1 MKNPLSFRFCVAA
14 TAIANLAFLVAC
26 GDTVENVYQS
36 GSEVVSSVGDLPE
49 CSSKNDGEIAW
60 VKGEPSVRICS
71 DGEWYATKSDES
83 DFSCKTE
90 ELKDKSGLKIVC
102 NGDSIGVVLNGE
114 NGKDGK
120 AGKDGDDGKDGK
132 AGSGCT
138 MKDKTDSTITVVCGD
153 STMVVELGP
162 GSNELELD
170 SERVAVSLDSLA
182 GYSQKGPFLKGSTV
196 YLYELSDG
204 RTLKQT
210 NGNFTSYITRDDG
223 RYKFT
228 ARDLASQYAM
238 IVVEGN
244 YRNEVTGNPSDA
256 PIRLRALTDMRK
268 HSDANINLLTHLEF
282 DRVYY
287 LVTREKKTVKQ
298 AKKQAQNEIFK
309 VFDIDTTGFTGSAED
324 LDVFGATDADAAL
337 LAISILL
344 QGDGDETEL
353 SVLLTEIANDM
364 ETDGTWDDSTAKT
377 RLADWVALADGKGR
391 LANFRSNVGG
401 WQLSDTV
408 PEFEKFVRNFYSGE
422 NNLGKCGS
430 KDVPVGTVKEVGNAR
445 SKYYAATYSDTSK
458 SKMRFI
464 CVDAESARWRVAT
477 DIEKDTSGLGHEF
490 KTGDVTSGKV
500 NSGLKYVYQDG
511 DWRHGTTQDN
521 TVGEGCMQSRRDNV
535 VKGKDGDWYKC
546 IADSAM
552 KYLNADGVEEASW
565 SGAWRIASDIEK
577 DTNGLGHDGYSEGDT
592 AWGKVNH
599 DKSYGYEDGNWVST
613 GIIDGTPC
621 IRSLAGKVLQD
632 TDGVWKVCSVTDN
645 PSAFYGT
652 TVHRVWIPV
661 SDNLAK
667 DTLWTDVPAGGWKK
681 GDVRNGY
688 VNDSLTYVYK
698 DRWSVGTALDSI
710 LVGLGGS
717 ACIDEGDTSSVK
729 YNGVYYVCMSQATFG
744 INGVSKDTLIRWG
757 VAPDMYN
764 KTFDLRDSCAAGKM
778 YDGSVI
784 TGNSG
789 NYYVCDA
796 GTFKEVKYADLKSMK
811 ACVSYNQNHIY
822 KVLGSFYKCVDNGWT
837 SVSDGAKGELRI
849 ESQTY
854 KTVVIGKQHWMA
866 ENLNL
871 KTDSSYCYGDSPS
884 NCTKYG
890 RLYTWNAANKA
901 CPAGWRLPSRDEWKD
916 LIDLADGGVV
926 HSGTRLKATSG
937 WKDGGNGND
946 EYSFSAKPAGYRL
959 YSPGSYAYEGEIAYF
974 WSGTVS
980 YTDIYYIMK
989 ITYDNEYAEIDYNGS
1004 KNAYSVR
1011 CIQN

>member
-1 MKNPLSFRFCVAA
+1 MRKPLSLRACVATA
-14 TAIANLAFLVAC
+14 TIANLAFLVAC
-26 GDTVENVYQS
+26 GDTVENVYQT

-49 CSSKNDGEIAW
+49 CNSKNDGEIAW

-71 DGEWYATKSDES
+71 EGEWYATMSDES
-83 DFSCKTE
+83 GFSCKTE
-90 ELKDKSGLKIVC
+90 ELKDGSGLKIIC

-120 AGKDGDDGKDGK
+120 SGKDGK
-132 AGSGCT
+132 AGSGCS

-153 STMVVELGP
+153 STMVVELGT
-162 GSNELELD
+162 GGDELELD

-182 GYSQKGPFLKGSTV
+182 GFSQKGPFLKGSTV

-268 HSDANINLLTHLEF
+268 RSDANINLLTHLEF

-287 LVTREKKTVKQ
+287 LVTREGMTVKK
-298 AKKQAQNEIFK
+298 AKKQAQAEIFK
-309 VFDIDTTGFTGSAED
+309 AFDIDTTGFEGSAED

-337 LAISILL
+337 LAISVLL
-344 QGDGDETEL
+344 QGDGNETEL

-377 RLADWVALADGKGR
+377 RLADWVALADGNGR

-408 PEFEKFVRNFYSGE
+408 PEFEKFVRNFYSGL
-422 NNLGKCGS
+422 NSLGKCGS
-430 KDVPVGTVKEVGNAR
+430 KDIPVGTVKEVGNTR

-490 KTGDVTSGKV
+490 ETGDVTSGKV
-500 NSGLKYVYQDG
+500 NSGLKYVYQDSN
-511 DWRHGTTQDN
+511 WRHGTTLDS

-592 AWGKVNH
+592 AWGKVN
-599 DKSYGYEDGNWVST
+599 KEYTYAYEGGYWVRT
-613 GIIDGTPC
+613 GAINGKGC
-621 IRSLAGKVLQD
+621 VKGLAGMVAQD
-632 TDGVWKVCSVTDN
+632 TTGEWKICVVVENTSVLNGVTVMRAWM
-645 PSAFYGT
+645 SA
-652 TVHRVWIPV
+652 
-661 SDNLAK
+661 SNLAK

-698 DRWSVGTALDSI
+698 DRWSVGGVLELRWIVSWSGWEDQ
-710 LVGLGGS
+710 LV
-717 ACIDEGDTSSVK
+717 
-729 YNGVYYVCMSQATFG
+729 
-744 INGVSKDTLIRWG
+744 W
-757 VAPDMYN
+757 
-764 KTFDLRDSCAAGKM
+764 
-778 YDGSVI
+778 
-784 TGNSG
+784 
-789 NYYVCDA
+789 
-796 GTFKEVKYADLKSMK
+796 MK
-811 ACVSYNQNHIY
+811 ATHRLSSTMVCTMCVSVRIY
-822 KVLGSFYKCVDNGWT
+822 
-837 SVSDGAKGELRI
+837 
-849 ESQTY
+849 
-854 KTVVIGKQHWMA
+854 
-866 ENLNL
+866 
-871 KTDSSYCYGDSPS
+871 
-884 NCTKYG
+884 
-890 RLYTWNAANKA
+890 
-901 CPAGWRLPSRDEWKD
+901 
-916 LIDLADGGVV
+916 
-926 HSGTRLKATSG
+926 
-937 WKDGGNGND
+937 
-946 EYSFSAKPAGYRL
+946 
-959 YSPGSYAYEGEIAYF
+959 
-974 WSGTVS
+974 
-980 YTDIYYIMK
+980 
-989 ITYDNEYAEIDYNGS
+989 
-1004 KNAYSVR
+1004 
-1011 CIQN
+1011 

>member
-49 CSSKNDGEIAW
+49 CSTKNDGEIAW

-138 MKDKTDSTITVVCGD
+138 IKDKTDSTITVVCGD

-162 GSNELELD
+162 GGDELELD

-324 LDVFGATDADAAL
+324 LDVFGASNADAAL

-408 PEFEKFVRNFYSGE
+408 PEFEKFVRNFYSGL
-422 NNLGKCGS
+422 NSLGKCGS
-430 KDVPVGTVKEVGNAR
+430 KDIPVGTVKEVGNAR

-511 DWRHGTTQDN
+511 DWRHGTTLDN

-552 KYLNADGVEEASW
+552 KYLNADGVEESSW
-565 SGAWRIASDIEK
+565 DGAWRIASDIEK

-599 DKSYGYEDGNWVST
+599 DKPYGYEDGNWVST

-632 TDGVWKVCSVTDN
+632 TDGDWKVCSVTEN
-645 PSAFYGT
+645 WSPINGT
-652 TVHRVWIPV
+652 TVHRIWMLV

-744 INGVSKDTLIRWG
+744 INGFSKDTLIRWG

-796 GTFKEVKYADLKSMK
+796 GTFKEVKYADLKSNR

-854 KTVVIGKQHWMA
+854 NTVIIGQQHWMA
-866 ENLNL
+866 ENLNR
-871 KTDSSYCYGDSPS
+871 KTDGSYCYDDLSS
-884 NCTKYG
+884 NCGEYG
-890 RLYTWNAANKA
+890 RLYTYESALTA
-901 CPAGWRLPSRDEWKD
+901 CPAGWRLPSSFEWET
-916 LIDLADGGVV
+916 LISVATGGYVS
-926 HSGTRLKATSG
+926 SGKRLKSTSG
-937 WKDGGNGND
+937 WDGSGNGID
-946 EYSFSAKPAGYRL
+946 EYSFSAMPAGYRL
-959 YSPGSYAYEGEIAYF
+959 YSNGRYDNKGANAYF
-974 WSGTVS
+974 WSSTTI
-980 YTDIYYIMK
+980 YTTNIYIMK
-989 ITYDNEYAEIDYNGS
+989 LSYDSEDALLDYNG
-1004 KNAYSVR
+1004 KENGFSVR
-1011 CIQN
+1011 CIQD

>member
-1 MKNPLSFRFCVAA
+1 MRNPLSLRACVAA
-14 TAIANLAFLVAC
+14 AAIANLVFLAAC
-26 GDTVENVYQS
+26 GDTVENVYQT

-49 CSSKNDGEIAW
+49 CNSKNDGEIAW

-71 DGEWYATKSDES
+71 DGEWYAAKSDES
-83 DFSCKTE
+83 DFSCKTV

-102 NGDSIGVVLNGE
+102 NGDSIGVVLNGSD
-114 NGKDGK
+114 GKDGK
-120 AGKDGDDGKDGK
+120 AGKDGSDGEDGK

-153 STMVVELGP
+153 STMVVELGS
-162 GSNELELD
+162 GSEELELD

-268 HSDANINLLTHLEF
+268 RSDANINLLTHLEF

-287 LVTREKKTVKQ
+287 LVTREKKTVKK
-298 AKKQAQNEIFK
+298 AKMQAQNEIFK

-324 LDVFGATDADAAL
+324 LDVFGASDADAAL

-344 QGDGDETEL
+344 QGDGNETEL

-364 ETDGTWDDSTAKT
+364 ETDGTWEDSTART

-422 NNLGKCGS
+422 NRLGKCGS
-430 KDVPVGTVKEVGNAR
+430 KDIPVGTVKEVGNSR

-490 KTGDVTSGKV
+490 ETGDVVSGKV

-511 DWRHGTTQDN
+511 NWRHGTTLDS
-521 TVGEGCMQSRRDNV
+521 TVGEGCMSNRDDNV
-535 VKGKDGDWYKC
+535 VMGKDGDWYKC
-546 IADSAM
+546 IGDSAM
-552 KYLNADGVEEASW
+552 KYLNDEGVEEASW

-592 AWGKVNH
+592 AWGRVNH
-599 DKSYGYEDGNWVST
+599 DKSYGYENGNWVST

-621 IRSLAGKVLQD
+621 IRSLSGKILKD
-632 TDGVWKVCSVTDN
+632 TDGVWKICSVTDN
-645 PSAFYGT
+645 QSPFYGT
-652 TVHRVWIPV
+652 TVQRIWLPV
-661 SDNLAK
+661 SNELAK

-688 VNDSLTYVYK
+688 VNDTLTYVYK
-698 DRWSVGTALDSI
+698 DRWRVGTALDSI

-729 YNGVYYVCMSQATFG
+729 YNGVYYVCAHQNSFALT
-744 INGVSKDTLIRWG
+744 VLSDTLIRWG
-757 VAPDMYN
+757 VAPDIYN
-764 KTFDLRDSCAAGKM
+764 TTFELRDSCAAGKM

-784 TGNSG
+784 AGSSAHYYACDEGVFREVHPVDINS
-789 NYYVCDA
+789 NH
-796 GTFKEVKYADLKSMK
+796 
-811 ACVSYNQNHIY
+811 ACVSYNLDHIY
-822 KVLGSFYKCVDNGWT
+822 KSSGFFYKCTSDGWT
-837 SVSDGAKGELRI
+837 TVSDGAKGELRI
-849 ESQTY
+849 GSQTY
-854 KTVVIGKQHWMA
+854 KTVIIGGQHWMA
-866 ENLNL
+866 ENLNRVT
-871 KTDSSYCYGDSPS
+871 KGSSCYGGKSS
-884 NCTKYG
+884 NCSEYG
-890 RLYTWNAANKA
+890 RLYTLEGAQEA
-901 CPAGWRLPSRDEWKD
+901 CPAGWRLPLQSD
-916 LIDLADGGVV
+916 LNVLIATAGGVDE
-926 HSGTRLKATSG
+926 GGYRLKSTSG
-937 WKDGGNGND
+937 WYDSGNGWD
-946 EYSFSAKPAGYRL
+946 DFSFSVKPAGHMIG
-959 YSPGSYAYEGEIAYF
+959 STGSYANIEKNAYI
-974 WSGTVS
+974 WSNSS
-980 YTDIYYIMK
+980 YYTGMNYILKLDYSNKKALM
-989 ITYDNEYAEIDYNGS
+989 DYNGT
-1004 KNAYSVR
+1004 NNGFSVR